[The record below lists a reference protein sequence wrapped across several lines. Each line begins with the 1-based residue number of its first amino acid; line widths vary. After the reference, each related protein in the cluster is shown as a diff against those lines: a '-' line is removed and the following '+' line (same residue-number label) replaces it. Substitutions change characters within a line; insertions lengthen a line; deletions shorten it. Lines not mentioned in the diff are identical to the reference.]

1 MRWRH
6 RSIRRRGAAHGTGRG
21 HARRASPVLAGLLAL
36 HAAVTAVALP
46 EDRLKAIAITA
57 DRAERHERG
66 GYTIYIGS
74 VVLEQGSL
82 HIEADRLTIFHD
94 REAADRIVAVGTPAR
109 MRQQPE
115 IDKGFVHA
123 SAMRIVYEKSRELVL
138 LRDTASIEQDG
149 AVVTGETIEYFMAEQ
164 RVRADSAAADENAR
178 VQVFIPAE
186 VVEKQSGG
194 DGGDTD
200 PPSDPDAR
208 DDDDDTVGDGR
219 ARPDAAP
226 ATGEAAPMADDGAD
240 TDAEVPLENGDAG
253 RP

>member
-1 MRWRH
+1 VT
-6 RSIRRRGAAHGTGRG
+6 GAL
-21 HARRASPVLAGLLAL
+21 VGLLAAL
-36 HAAVTAVALP
+36 ATATATALP

-94 REAADRIVAVGTPAR
+94 REAADRIVAVGKPAR
-109 MRQQPE
+109 MRQQPA
-115 IDKGFVHA
+115 IDKGLVHA

-138 LRDTASIEQDG
+138 LKDTASIEQDG
-149 AVVTGETIEYFMAEQ
+149 AVVTGESIEYFMAEQ
-164 RVRADSAAADENAR
+164 RVRADSAATDDSAR

-186 VVEKQSGG
+186 VVEEQTGGG
-194 DGGDTD
+194 DDGDAASETDKRRKGGDAAD
-200 PPSDPDAR
+200 EDRSLPQ
-208 DDDDDTVGDGR
+208 
-219 ARPDAAP
+219 DAAP
-226 ATGEAAPMADDGAD
+226 DTGDAVGMTADDTETDGDTSLAD
-240 TDAEVPLENGDAG
+240 GDAG